1 MHYIS
6 TRGGISPIPFKDAVM
21 MGLATDGGL
30 LLPEVL
36 PAVAPET
43 LKNWQSSSFQ
53 KLAAEIFRLFISDI
67 ENDRLDELIN
77 LSYSTFSHPE
87 ITPLVKKGDLYIQEL
102 FHGPTL
108 AFKDVALQFLGNVF
122 AHML

>member
-1 MHYIS
+1 MLLRYLNFKSNEKKLMHYIS

-77 LSYSTFSHPE
+77 LSYFLSNFNTCFS
-87 ITPLVKKGDLYIQEL
+87 IKAYKLSLRSNCTY
-102 FHGPTL
+102 
-108 AFKDVALQFLGNVF
+108 
-122 AHML
+122 